1 MSTTPPTR
9 QALLALLEHL
19 HIPTSSFDAL
29 RADSYE
35 KHLAQRSLAELE
47 TFYENLLK
55 PDAPYEKIQAKFPR
69 WGPDHRFAG
78 KLPSVVT
85 LRTIRR
91 RILADQALNNLTH
104 QIEFLKSLKKRLTG
118 LPASHQS
125 DTFDVTLV
133 LLNQE
138 LLGAR
143 LDGKPLLENLPVVDR
158 IIKATSVQARIRQTD
173 TCNKLREEI
182 QGARLK
188 LDREKFEHQVKMAK
202 AGPPPP
208 AKPEPE
214 YEADDSG
221 MTEDE
226 KTHALIE
233 KVYGLKPL

>member
-9 QALLALLEHL
+9 QTLLALLEQYN
-19 HIPTSSFDAL
+19 IPTSSFDAL
-29 RADSYE
+29 RNDSYE

-104 QIEFLKSLKKRLTG
+104 QIEFLKSLKERLTG

-125 DTFDVTLV
+125 DTFDATLA
-133 LLNQE
+133 LMNEE

-143 LDGKPLLENLPVVDR
+143 LDGKPLLENLPAVDR
-158 IIKATSVQARIRQTD
+158 VIKAASVQARIRQTD

-182 QGARLK
+182 QGGRLK

-202 AGPPPP
+202 AGPPPK
-208 AKPEPE
+208 AEPEPE
-214 YEADDSG
+214 YEEDDSG

-226 KTHALIE
+226 KSRALIE
-233 KVYGLKPL
+233 SVYGPRPK